1 MSGRIIAQLR
11 ARRIEQRMP
20 LKTLA
25 YDLGVTEWWLCRIE
39 HGRGKVRPAQLER
52 WARLLGASLALAS
65 VEISGAS
72 VRVPAAPARSA
83 HA

>member
-1 MSGRIIAQLR
+1 MSDRIVAQLR

-25 YDLGVTEWWLCRIE
+25 YDLGVTEWWLCNIE

-52 WARLLGASLALAS
+52 WADLLGVSLALTSADRNDAS
-65 VEISGAS
+65 MRDPS
-72 VRVPAAPARSA
+72 APAHSQ
-83 HA
+83 HV